1 MRTTRLVTGLGGLVV
16 MAMLALV
23 PARAQTGKAEIQW
36 LGQAA
41 TKITT
46 PGGKVIVIDPWLTTN
61 PKTPSQYKNLDAL
74 VKDDLILVTHALGD
88 QYGVDPELAET
99 PHVPV

>member
-46 PGGKVIVIDPWLTTN
+46 PGGKIIVIDPRLTTN
-61 PKTPSQYKNLDAL
+61 PKTPAQDKNLDAPGQG
-74 VKDDLILVTHALGD
+74 DLILGTPAPRHPLGAAP
-88 QYGVDPELAET
+88 QVRTKAN
-99 PHVPV
+99 

>member
-41 TKITT
+41 AKITT
-46 PGGKVIVIDPWLTTN
+46 PGGKVSVIDPWPTTN
-61 PKTPSQYKNLDAL
+61 PKTPAQYNVPMRAPAGLQNS
-74 VKDDLILVTHALGD
+74 LVTRGI
-88 QYGVDPELAET
+88 PPTKLAPRT
-99 PHVPV
+99 NKV